1 MIFVADSLDR
11 RHREPELMD
20 QPDLD
25 KQLHEQALQGLAR
38 VNRISGNVATLW
50 MRIRQLAK
58 QNTGDGLHV
67 LDVACGGGDTAIAL
81 SRRAK
86 AAGIPIQISGC
97 DISPIAVEFATAQ
110 AKAADVDVTFFQ
122 TDVIHEPLPAGIDV
136 VCCSLFLHHLD
147 EDDVIRLFSV
157 MREAAD
163 RMILVNDLIR
173 SRWGYL
179 LAWCGIRILTR
190 SRICH
195 VDGPLSVRAAFTPD
209 EAVRLAEQA
218 GLQDVEATR
227 HWPQRFLL
235 TWRRT

>member
-1 MIFVADSLDR
+1 
-11 RHREPELMD
+11 MD

-25 KQLHEQALQGLAR
+25 RQLHEQALQGLAR
-38 VNRISGNVATLW
+38 VNRISGTAATLW
-50 MRIRQLAK
+50 MRIRRLAE
-58 QNTGDGLHV
+58 QNTGNGLHV

-86 AAGIPIQISGC
+86 KVGIPIQISGC
-97 DISPIAVEFATAQ
+97 DINSTAVEFATAR
-110 AKAADVDVTFFQ
+110 AKAANADVTFFQ
-122 TDVIHEPLPAGIDV
+122 TDVLREPLPAGVDV
-136 VCCSLFLHHLD
+136 VCCSLLLHHLD
-147 EDDVIRLFSV
+147 EGDVIRLFSV
-157 MREAAD
+157 MREAAA

-179 LAWCGIRILTR
+179 LARCGIRLLTR